1 MKALIT
7 GASSGIGK
15 DIAKELALKGYDV
28 ISIVNDINTSNN
40 DPYLAN
46 KAIMKEFDQRK
57 NKRNYNSMNALSE
70 RNYKNIY
77 DIIIQK

>member
-1 MKALIT
+1 M
-7 GASSGIGK
+7 SNSFCV
-15 DIAKELALKGYDV
+15 DLKGYDV

-70 RNYKNIY
+70 RNFKNKHSTI
-77 DIIIQK
+77 